1 MISGIGVKVL
11 EEKLRRYE
19 EALLQIEQLVFHNQ
33 SIPLSI
39 RESIQEQVVLKA
51 GVQIIRGAGE

>member
-1 MISGIGVKVL
+1 MSREIDVKAL
-11 EEKLRRYE
+11 KNKLRRYE

-51 GVQIIRGAGE
+51 GVQIIRGGGE